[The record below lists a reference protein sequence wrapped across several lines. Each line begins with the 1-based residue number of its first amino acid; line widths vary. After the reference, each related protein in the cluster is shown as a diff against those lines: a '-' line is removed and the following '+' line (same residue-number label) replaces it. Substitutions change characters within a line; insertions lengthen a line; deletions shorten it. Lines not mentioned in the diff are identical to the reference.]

1 MFCIKC
7 GKEVKKGTKFC
18 TNCGTAVE
26 EAKEA
31 KVEKEKDEKLTYSQN
46 NTIETTSNPNPTP
59 VQPVEE
65 GDGKATA
72 SLVLGIV
79 SILLG
84 VGIGFVTSIIGLIL
98 GICAKKSGK
107 KTAGIILNAIAL
119 ALSIIVPLIIISLY
133 GSLLFWI
140 PTTTT
145 YTGTTTPSVTTPTTP
160 STNSGK
166 VTAGKSFTFGDYE
179 MSIGNNYTI
188 VTDTNI
194 NSEHYGDKV
203 IKLPVTIKN
212 NGLSRSH
219 LNMYYHYYYGP
230 SGDKLDKLN
239 SDFTSKDEAIDY
251 VYVDAGETK
260 LQYFYILYDGA
271 GKYKIDLNNH
281 KEQKTVEFTIR

>member
-84 VGIGFVTSIIGLIL
+84 VGI
-98 GICAKKSGK
+98 
-107 KTAGIILNAIAL
+107 
-119 ALSIIVPLIIISLY
+119 
-133 GSLLFWI
+133 
-140 PTTTT
+140 
-145 YTGTTTPSVTTPTTP
+145 
-160 STNSGK
+160 
-166 VTAGKSFTFGDYE
+166 
-179 MSIGNNYTI
+179 
-188 VTDTNI
+188 
-194 NSEHYGDKV
+194 
-203 IKLPVTIKN
+203 
-212 NGLSRSH
+212 
-219 LNMYYHYYYGP
+219 
-230 SGDKLDKLN
+230 
-239 SDFTSKDEAIDY
+239 
-251 VYVDAGETK
+251 
-260 LQYFYILYDGA
+260 
-271 GKYKIDLNNH
+271 
-281 KEQKTVEFTIR
+281 